1 MVAPM
6 RRDVGEGDCVI
17 AGKIPAPAGTDAGVT
32 GGNIFRAR
40 GVTSPD
46 RRRVVA
52 WLGRR
57 RSARS
62 ARRPESGRAVRSA
75 HRSGDRLDS
84 SQLASFEA
92 IMLPHLDA
100 AYTLARYLVRD
111 RHDADDVVQ
120 EAYLRALRHFDRFRG
135 GDGRAW
141 LLTIVRNACH
151 TLLRRRGR
159 DARETEF
166 TEELH
171 SDAVDADDPET
182 AMLRGAAQESVQQ
195 ALDRL
200 PDAFREVIILREI
213 QGLSYKEI
221 SDVAGVPIGTVMSRL
236 ARARQ
241 RLQRALGPDL
251 EEIR

>member
-1 MVAPM
+1 
-6 RRDVGEGDCVI
+6 
-17 AGKIPAPAGTDAGVT
+17 
-32 GGNIFRAR
+32 
-40 GVTSPD
+40 
-46 RRRVVA
+46 
-52 WLGRR
+52 
-57 RSARS
+57 
-62 ARRPESGRAVRSA
+62 
-75 HRSGDRLDS
+75 
-84 SQLASFEA
+84 
-92 IMLPHLDA
+92 MLPHLDA

-120 EAYLRALRHFDRFRG
+120 DAYLRALRYFDGFRG

-141 LLTIVRNACH
+141 LLAIVRNTCH
-151 TLLRRRGR
+151 SLLRRRGR

-166 TEELH
+166 DEELH
-171 SDAVDADDPET
+171 GEAADVDDPET
-182 AMLRGAAQESVQQ
+182 AMLRGATQESVQQ

-200 PDAFREVIILREI
+200 PDEFREVIILREI

-221 SDVAGVPIGTVMSRL
+221 GEVAGIPIGTVMSRL